1 MVLLFN
7 YLGLWKL
14 KKFHTIKS
22 TARHTY
28 VVYIYIYIFYI
39 NINIYVLKFQIIF
52 QILNTV
58 FIIVLNFNHHIY
70 TSQ

>member
-28 VVYIYIYIFYI
+28 VVYIYIYILYQYQYI
-39 NINIYVLKFQIIF
+39 CIEISDYFSDTEYCFHNRFKF
-52 QILNTV
+52 
-58 FIIVLNFNHHIY
+58 
-70 TSQ
+70 